1 MEQPRTRPQQHG
13 PRRGRPP
20 LPGQG
25 ARGRPH
31 APRPERTG
39 GRGPGPA
46 ARAPRPTAGPGLR
59 GPAALVRRLR
69 QSPNPR
75 LTGLGGGL
83 FCGAAMLVLGCL
95 DALLLGGSPAVYGVL
110 FLPVCVLTALW
121 MRPGDVLTAPV
132 VAPLGFT
139 VGLLPVADG
148 DSGVLGTLVGLVT
161 GLATQALWLYGG
173 TLLAGVVALVRRG
186 AARGAAHGA
195 ERAASA
201 APARSRQRPRPVSSA
216 STAAPSGS
224 ARMRGRTRR

>member
-1 MEQPRTRPQQHG
+1 
-13 PRRGRPP
+13 
-20 LPGQG
+20 
-25 ARGRPH
+25 
-31 APRPERTG
+31 
-39 GRGPGPA
+39 
-46 ARAPRPTAGPGLR
+46 
-59 GPAALVRRLR
+59 
-69 QSPNPR
+69 
-75 LTGLGGGL
+75 
-83 FCGAAMLVLGCL
+83 MLVLGCL

-186 AARGAAHGA
+186 AARGA

-216 STAAPSGS
+216 SPTAPSGA